1 MQNTERDLKLYYSI
15 SEVAQMFD
23 VNESLLRF
31 WEKEFPQISPKKGS
45 RGVRQYRKEDVE
57 TIRLIYHLV
66 KERGMTLPGARQKLK
81 DNKEATIRN
90 FEIID
95 RLKQIRQ
102 ELIGMRGTGTPW
114 TALLWKSRRES
125 WMRRM
130 SRRSSVQRENLRR
143 RRDSAV
149 KIWNS

>member
-15 SEVAQMFD
+15 SEVAQMFA

-31 WEKEFPQISPKKGS
+31 CEKEFPQISPKKGS

-81 DNKEATIRN
+81 DNREATIRN

-102 ELIGMRGTGTPW
+102 ELIGMRD
-114 TALLWKSRRES
+114 ALDGFSTRREEE
-125 WMRRM
+125 
-130 SRRSSVQRENLRR
+130 Q
-143 RRDSAV
+143 
-149 KIWNS
+149 

>member
-1 MQNTERDLKLYYSI
+1 MEEDAGLYKEFLLWANSPESVEKKKQIYI

-81 DNKEATIRN
+81 DNREATIRN

-102 ELIGMRGTGTPW
+102 ELIGMRD
-114 TALLWKSRRES
+114 ALDGFSTRREEE
-125 WMRRM
+125 
-130 SRRSSVQRENLRR
+130 Q
-143 RRDSAV
+143 
-149 KIWNS
+149 

>member
-45 RGVRQYRKEDVE
+45 RGEDVE

-81 DNKEATIRN
+81 DNREATIRN

-102 ELIGMRGTGTPW
+102 ELIGMRD
-114 TALLWKSRRES
+114 ALDGFSTRREEE
-125 WMRRM
+125 
-130 SRRSSVQRENLRR
+130 Q
-143 RRDSAV
+143 
-149 KIWNS
+149 

>member
-57 TIRLIYHLV
+57 NR
-66 KERGMTLPGARQKLK
+66 
-81 DNKEATIRN
+81 EATIRN

-102 ELIGMRGTGTPW
+102 ELIGMRD
-114 TALLWKSRRES
+114 ALDGFSTRREEE
-125 WMRRM
+125 
-130 SRRSSVQRENLRR
+130 Q
-143 RRDSAV
+143 
-149 KIWNS
+149 